1 MVVGHLSPSTFLFF
15 DSLVRRKWLATIAPL
30 PLSKLW
36 VWGHCRI
43 RRMMLD
49 LQLRRNVLWM
59 AVQLVFL
66 FFHFY
71 FWVVEECLF
80 TLMWFLFWYLICFW
94 YLMLRVCTCHRL
106 RKLRDFVLL
115 LNIWIFI
122 YFFLDVRSG
131 FLGTNKRIQINQDF
145 PIHQPS
151 MSRRWDAF
159 GYAGPC
165 VWLTHMQEMAIK
177 RTFKVP
183 MGCQGMHKG
192 CPRLYWSLASG

>member
-1 MVVGHLSPSTFLFF
+1 M
-15 DSLVRRKWLATIAPL
+15 
-30 PLSKLW
+30 
-36 VWGHCRI
+36 
-43 RRMMLD
+43 
-49 LQLRRNVLWM
+49 
-59 AVQLVFL
+59 
-66 FFHFY
+66 
-71 FWVVEECLF
+71 
-80 TLMWFLFWYLICFW
+80 
-94 YLMLRVCTCHRL
+94 CHRL

-192 CPRLYWSLASG
+192 CPRLY